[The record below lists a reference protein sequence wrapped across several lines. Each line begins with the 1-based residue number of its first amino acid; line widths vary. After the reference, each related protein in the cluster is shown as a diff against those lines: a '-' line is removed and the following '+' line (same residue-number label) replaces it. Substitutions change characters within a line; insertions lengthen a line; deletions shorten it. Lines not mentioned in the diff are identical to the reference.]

1 MKTDFYEVVICIVN
15 AGYSDVAMDA
25 AKECGASG
33 GTLLNARGIAAYE
46 AEKLFNL
53 SIQPEKEMLMIILD
67 KSKRDDVLHALYKSV
82 GLQTEAQGIIISL
95 PIEQIAG
102 NTPKSEKKERKTD
115 DDPPVKQQ

>member
-1 MKTDFYEVVICIVN
+1 MLKSLCVKLKEAAFSVFPVTSIVF
-15 AGYSDVAMDA
+15 
-25 AKECGASG
+25 
-33 GTLLNARGIAAYE
+33 LLNLFTP
-46 AEKLFNL
+46 LFNYTRAEMTVFLIASALMIL

-82 GLQTEAQGIIISL
+82 GLQTEAQGMIISL

-102 NTPKSEKKERKTD
+102 ITPKSSKKERKTD